1 VAKRITRM
9 RQQIQRIDL
18 TDCSLTVAKVLDI
31 VKRVCLKNMP
41 STKKVSK
48 VSKTSESPILT
59 IKNKFEDSEA

>member
-1 VAKRITRM
+1 
-9 RQQIQRIDL
+9 
-18 TDCSLTVAKVLDI
+18 
-31 VKRVCLKNMP
+31 MP